1 MFVCYKVLKKPEN
14 IYGLSEP
21 EIRAII
27 RDISCAIEYIHSRSI
42 VHRDIKPDNVL
53 LSRTTDSPSTVSNI
67 CYFTVKLL
75 ALYYRVLTPSLHR
88 TDRAGCIVKKNFTV
102 ALFR

>member
-1 MFVCYKVLKKPEN
+1 MLMFVCYKVLKKPEN

-21 EIRAII
+21 EIRAVI

-67 CYFTVKLL
+67 CYFTVTRGQSNLTKSASRGAHSPVRVTQGGRKL
-75 ALYYRVLTPSLHR
+75 Y
-88 TDRAGCIVKKNFTV
+88 C
-102 ALFR
+102 